1 MRPEY
6 LSQDAPLLTRC
17 ELSWC
22 VGRSRSRS
30 SSSCRIPSYSLST
43 PLIGIEV
50 KDVRRSRLQLV
61 VVAAMRLISKIEEV
75 YAPAV
80 SDFVYITDH
89 AEIRHMELKI
99 IRALDID
106 LRVCQHIFLNFLRL
120 VVNVVFYMKHCIQY
134 FQALLQGWG
143 C

>member
-1 MRPEY
+1 M
-6 LSQDAPLLTRC
+6 
-17 ELSWC
+17 
-22 VGRSRSRS
+22 
-30 SSSCRIPSYSLST
+30 
-43 PLIGIEV
+43 IGIEV

-61 VVAAMRLISKIEEV
+61 VVAAMRLISKIEV
-75 YAPAV
+75 YAPVV

-120 VVNVVFYMKHCIQY
+120 VVNVVFY
-134 FQALLQGWG
+134 
-143 C
+143 